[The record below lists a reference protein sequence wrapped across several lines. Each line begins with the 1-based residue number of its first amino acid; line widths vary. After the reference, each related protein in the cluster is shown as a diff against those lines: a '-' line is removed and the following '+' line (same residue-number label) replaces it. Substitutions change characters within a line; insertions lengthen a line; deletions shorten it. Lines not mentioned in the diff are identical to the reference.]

1 MSDRKITTVIF
12 DLDGTLLDTL
22 EDLKNAVN
30 HALSNCGMP
39 ERTLS
44 EIRQFVGNGVR
55 NLMIRAVPQG
65 EDNPVFE
72 HAFEVFKAYYGEHC
86 NDATRAYDGIPEL
99 LQELKNGG
107 YAMAIVSNKI
117 DSAVQDLNNRYFS
130 QVDVAV
136 GDREN
141 LRRKPEPDSV
151 FLALEELGR
160 TREEAVYVGDSDVDL
175 ATAQNAGL
183 PCISVLWGFRDRE
196 FLEEHG
202 AKVFVEKPMEIM
214 GILSRMNAGCQK
226 AGESTGQ
233 TDEAI

>member
-1 MSDRKITTVIF
+1 MVIGVVVKKLRGNIGDEEMKITTVIF

-22 EDLKNAVN
+22 EDLKNATN
-30 HALSNCGMP
+30 YALKVCGMP

-44 EIRQFVGNGVR
+44 EVRRFVGNGVR

-65 EDNPVFE
+65 EENPEFE
-72 HAFEVFKAYYGEHC
+72 HAFAVFKEYYGEHC

-99 LQELKNGG
+99 LQELKNRG

-117 DSAVQDLNNRYFS
+117 DSAVQDLNNRYFP
-130 QVDVAV
+130 QVDVAI

-141 LRRKPEPDSV
+141 LKRKPEPDSV

-183 PCISVLWGFRDRE
+183 PCISVLWGFRDKE
-196 FLEEHG
+196 FLVEHG
-202 AKVFVEKPMEIM
+202 ATTFVAKPMEITDV
-214 GILSRMNAGCQK
+214 LSRMNG
-226 AGESTGQ
+226 
-233 TDEAI
+233 